1 MLIIGCGN
9 RERGDDGAGILVAER
24 LRKFGIE
31 AETCIGNA
39 LDLIEA
45 WKNADD
51 VIVVD
56 AVVTGAPLGTVQA
69 WDGRQSLAPLST
81 NASTHGLGV
90 AEAIKLAHV
99 LNRLPRRLWVYGIEG
114 ERFDLGSEVSPE
126 VRRGVEEAVRRIISD
141 LSMPLNNRPAIPRNS
156 ASY

>member
-56 AVVTGAPLGTVQA
+56 AVVTGAPLGT
-69 WDGRQSLAPLST
+69 

-114 ERFDLGSEVSPE
+114 ERFDLGSEISPE